1 MPNRVPDARHG
12 SAYVFLVAREVADD
26 VVVVNRRPVKNQDWC
41 SNDNYYAGG
50 KTQIVETSP
59 HSAGKIGVSTPQKP
73 DGNTYSGKSGTNA
86 HQVNDSQ
93 ETVQYQEAADQST
106 PERPTAIEEKL
117 RPDYRA
123 CPDAIKAIGGEIHSE
138 IEQSTPG
145 EPCCGLA

>member
-26 VVVVNRRPVKNQDWC
+26 VVVVNRRPVEYQGC
-41 SNDNYYAGG
+41 SPNDNYYSGG

-73 DGNTYSGKSGTNA
+73 DGNTYSGQSGTND
-86 HQVNDSQ
+86 HHVNDSQ

-106 PERPTAIEEKL
+106 TSRPTVIEEKL
-117 RPDYRA
+117 
-123 CPDAIKAIGGEIHSE
+123 
-138 IEQSTPG
+138 ST
-145 EPCCGLA
+145 